1 MAFGFANKLKSL
13 SDKVAQNKLVQSATE
28 MGDKLAQS
36 AGELSNKV
44 AHSAG
49 ELAQSAG
56 ELRDKVASSAG
67 EMSEKFVQT
76 ASDFGGKVASSA
88 GEMSESFLQSAG
100 ELGVKMAHSAG
111 ELSEKVVHSAG
122 EINEKVVAYI
132 SENGEKLKQ
141 FYSDSKLLEKIQ
153 GALKSAGAMVLY
165 PVMILFNLMRSPS
178 TSVQDKMMIV
188 APLAYFILPTDLI
201 PDYLAGAGYVD
212 DGVAIM
218 TCLQKLSTLITSEVI
233 EQTNKQYQ
241 QMIGKVDAE
250 VVEKITKQIKG
261 GKDTSSD
268 NQLK

>member
-1 MAFGFANKLKSL
+1 
-13 SDKVAQNKLVQSATE
+13 

-44 AHSAG
+44 AHSAE

-67 EMSEKFVQT
+67 EMSEN
-76 ASDFGGKVASSA
+76 
-88 GEMSESFLQSAG
+88 FLQSAG

-111 ELSEKVVHSAG
+111 ELSENVVHSAG

-153 GALKSAGAMVLY
+153 GALKTAGAMVLY

-201 PDYLAGAGYVD
+201 PDYLVGAGYID
-212 DGVAIM
+212 DGAAIM
-218 TCLQKLSTLITSEVI
+218 TCLQKVSTLITSELI

-241 QMIGKVDAE
+241 QMIGKVDEE
-250 VVEKITKQIKG
+250 VFDKITKQIKG
-261 GKDTSSD
+261 GQDTSSD
-268 NQLK
+268 N

>member
-1 MAFGFANKLKSL
+1 MALGFANKLKSL
-13 SDKVAQNKLVQSATE
+13 TDKVAQNKLVQSATE

-44 AHSAG
+44 AHSAE

-67 EMSEKFVQT
+67 EMSEN
-76 ASDFGGKVASSA
+76 
-88 GEMSESFLQSAG
+88 FLQSAG

-141 FYSDSKLLEKIQ
+141 FYSDIKLLEKIQ
-153 GALKSAGAMVLY
+153 GALKTAGAMVLY

-218 TCLQKLSTLITSEVI
+218 TCLQKLSTLITSELI

-241 QMIGKVDAE
+241 QMIGKVDTE
-250 VVEKITKQIKG
+250 VVEKIIKQIK
-261 GKDTSSD
+261 
-268 NQLK
+268 NAQE

>member
-1 MAFGFANKLKSL
+1 MALGFANELKSL
-13 SDKVAQNKLVQSATE
+13 IDKVAQNKLVQSATE

-44 AHSAG
+44 AHSAE

-56 ELRDKVASSAG
+56 EL
-67 EMSEKFVQT
+67 SEN
-76 ASDFGGKVASSA
+76 
-88 GEMSESFLQSAG
+88 FLQSAG
-100 ELGVKMAHSAG
+100 ELGVKMADSAG

-122 EINEKVVAYI
+122 EINDNVVAYI

-153 GALKSAGAMVLY
+153 GALKTAGAMVLY

-188 APLAYFILPTDLI
+188 VPLAYFILPTDLI

-212 DGVAIM
+212 DGAAIM

-233 EQTNKQYQ
+233 EQTNEQYQ
-241 QMIGKVDAE
+241 QMIGKVDDE
-250 VVEKITKQIKG
+250 VIDKIMKQFKG
-261 GKDTSSD
+261 KKINELD
-268 NQLK
+268 